1 MTNEPLVTVVIP
13 TYNHATMLQ
22 RALDSVVQQTYQ
34 NWNAVVINNFST
46 DNTIEV
52 VNGFKDSRITC
63 INFKNNGVIAASRN
77 EGIDL
82 ATGSF
87 VAFLDSDDTWTAD
100 KLEKCVAVLN
110 LGADLVCHAEF
121 WIDENGKSRL
131 VKYGPKS
138 RATRDQLIYNGNRIS
153 TSATVVRTSLLKE
166 AKGFDTSPEL
176 ISTEDYDLWIR
187 LAEISNRFEFID
199 EPLGEYHRHD
209 TNVSSNIEKHL
220 RAELALLTKHFATDR
235 SFPYRLRQ
243 LRRKAQAQYGAG
255 RSLQRTNKHLL
266 ALKKYMRSLFMWPFS
281 IRLYAAIAL
290 SIIGLISPKT
300 K

>member
-1 MTNEPLVTVVIP
+1 MTEEALVTVVIP
-13 TYNHATMLQ
+13 TYNHATMLR
-22 RALDSVVQQTYQ
+22 RALQSVVEQSYQ
-34 NWNAVVINNFST
+34 NWNAIVVNNFST
-46 DNTIEV
+46 DNTIEI
-52 VNGFKDSRITC
+52 VNEFNDPRIAC
-63 INFKNNGVIAASRN
+63 INFRNNGVIAASRN
-77 EGIDL
+77 QGIELAEGI
-82 ATGSF
+82 F
-87 VAFLDSDDTWTAD
+87 VAFLDSDDTWFSN
-100 KLEKCVAVLN
+100 KLEECVSLLN
-110 LGADLVCHAEF
+110 AGADLVCHAEF

-138 RATRDQLIYNGNRIS
+138 QATRNKLIYRGNRIS
-153 TSATVVRTSLLKE
+153 TSATVVRTSLLRQ

-220 RAELALLTKHFATDR
+220 RAELALLAKHFANDTTLANR
-235 SFPYRLRQ
+235 IPQ
-243 LRRKAQAQYGAG
+243 LRRKALAQYGAG

-266 ALKKYMRSLFMWPFS
+266 ALKKYVRSFFMWPFS
-281 IRLYAAIAL
+281 FRLYPAIML
-290 SIIGLISPKT
+290 SLVGLFSAKT